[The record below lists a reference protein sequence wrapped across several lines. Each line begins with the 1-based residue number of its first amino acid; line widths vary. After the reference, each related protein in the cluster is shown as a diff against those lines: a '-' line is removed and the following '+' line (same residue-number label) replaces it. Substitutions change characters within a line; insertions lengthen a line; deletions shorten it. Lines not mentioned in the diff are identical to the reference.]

1 VSTEQRRSLVRAGLT
16 GLATLVGLYVVVLV
30 IDHGRNLALFSVAYA
45 VLVLWP
51 AWRYVA
57 APLVEAGRGRVE
69 QTSGPVSVSRDR
81 RFVYVGDLRLR
92 MSSAAQFDTAVEGRS
107 YRVTYGPV
115 TRVVLE
121 AEDLG

>member
-1 VSTEQRRSLVRAGLT
+1 LVRAGLV

-30 IDHGRNLALFSVAYA
+30 IDRGRNLALFSVAYA

-57 APLVEAGRGRVE
+57 APLVEAARGRVE
-69 QTSGPVSVSRDR
+69 EANGPISVSRDG
-81 RFVYVGDLRLR
+81 RFVYVGDTRLR
-92 MSSAAQFDTAVEGRS
+92 MSSAAQFDAGAEGRS
-107 YRVTYGPV
+107 YRVTYGPL